1 MTTRARRATRAARAT
16 RATRSTKATRPIR
29 PTRATRATIAN
40 KNKINT
46 FEDRYSSLSKYSQI
60 FYADACVGLERG

>member
-40 KNKINT
+40 KNKSILLKTDILLYPNILKFSMLT
-46 FEDRYSSLSKYSQI
+46 HVF
-60 FYADACVGLERG
+60 G